1 MGYAILKFK
10 IIKKNADMYENE
22 EQRLLS
28 SDKIAGET
36 DEGVVQ
42 NQDQKEQL
50 RPQSLADFVGQAT
63 LKEHLSVFIQAAKKR
78 GEAIEHLLFYGP
90 PGLGKTTLASIIAS
104 EMGGQ
109 LKTTA
114 GPAIERPGDLA
125 AILTNLEENDILF
138 VDEIHRLNHSVEEIL
153 YPAMEDYVLDIV
165 IGKGPA
171 ARSIRLDLP
180 RFTLVGA
187 TTRVGLLTGPLR
199 DRFGII
205 ERLQFYTP
213 VELQLIIKRSA
224 NLLSLSISDSAA
236 LRLATCSRGTPRI
249 ANRLLKRLR
258 DWAMVKGNGSV
269 DDRLCEEA
277 LAALNIDQKGL
288 DDLDRRYLDA
298 IITKFSGGPVGLD
311 TLAASLAE
319 DAGSIEDVIEPYLLQ
334 LGFLERSSRGRKACP
349 AAYAHLGLILPETQK
364 QAGLFGPE

>member
-1 MGYAILKFK
+1 
-10 IIKKNADMYENE
+10 MYENE
-22 EQRLLS
+22 DQRLVS
-28 SDKIAGET
+28 SDKIVDET
-36 DEGVVQ
+36 EA
-42 NQDQKEQL
+42 NINTHSEQKEKL
-50 RPQSLADFVGQAT
+50 RPQTLSDFVGQET
-63 LKEHLSVFIQAAKKR
+63 LKEHLSVFIESAKVR

-138 VDEIHRLNHSVEEIL
+138 VDEIHRLNHSIEEIL

-187 TTRVGLLTGPLR
+187 TTRVGLLSGPLR

-205 ERLQFYTP
+205 ERLQFYTAQ
-213 VELQLIIKRSA
+213 ELQFIIKRSA
-224 NLLSLSISDSAA
+224 DLLSLSISDSAA
-236 LRLATCSRGTPRI
+236 LSLAKCSRGTPRI

-258 DWAMVKGNGSV
+258 DWALVKGDGNI
-269 DDRLCEEA
+269 DDALTKEA
-277 LAALNIDQKGL
+277 LNALNIDGKGL
-288 DDLDRRYLDA
+288 DDLDRRYLEA
-298 IITKFSGGPVGLD
+298 IIKKFSGGPVGLD
-311 TLAASLAE
+311 TLAACLAE

-334 LGFLERSSRGRKACP
+334 LGFLERSSRGRKACV
-349 AAYAHLGLILPETQK
+349 AAYAHLGLVPPEIEK
-364 QAGLFGPE
+364 QTGLFGT